1 MKKSSPYKIIALT
14 VFFIIAVTGLQAQ
27 RIDSLLTI
35 LDEYYPQ
42 EKIYLQMDKSY
53 YNAGETIWFK
63 AYLKADNFPKPI
75 SKTCYAELLDENG
88 KMLQRKMVPVLESG
102 AASNF
107 DIPDTV
113 HSNKLY
119 VRAYTSWMLNFDSS
133 LLYLQP
139 INIMP
144 LKPTVKKTPV
154 APVYSLTLFPEGG
167 DLVEGVNSAVAFKA
181 TDQEGTPV
189 DVSGNIVDAK
199 GNKITSFSSMHDG
212 MGYFSLLPVANEKY
226 KAVWKDKKGVQHETP
241 LPDAKKDGIALSV
254 IYSGNRLQYTLTRS
268 ENVSKSPMMYY
279 AIAQMQQRQVYGAK
293 INLTNQPGVTVP
305 FITDSLPDG
314 VLQLT
319 IFNAQ
324 QIPVAER
331 IVFINNNT
339 YFFNTDI
346 HAVEKKL
353 TKRGKNILQIDV
365 GSNLLTNLSIAVTDA
380 GINPITNNESNIFTQ
395 LLLSS
400 DLKGYIFNP
409 AYYFSSDEDSVKQHL
424 DLVMMTNGW
433 RRFKWENILAEKW
446 PVLTLLPENF
456 LAIKGK
462 VLGLSKLQLND
473 RTITG
478 ILKSKTGTTQFL
490 NIPVDKDGQFK
501 TDNLYFFDTST
512 LYYQFNNDKDK
523 SLTASASFSFTSSFV
538 KPPVPAV
545 NLLSSL
551 YAPQKTDSTILL
563 KGSSLAKQMLD
574 QENRNKIQTLSG
586 VTVKAKQK
594 SLKQK
599 MDEEY
604 TSGLFRGGDGYTFTT
619 EGDPFAN
626 SATTILAY
634 LQSKVAGLQ
643 ISTVGDGSATWR
655 GSPTSFFVNEMN
667 SDVTQLQTI
676 SMSDVAM
683 IKVFRP
689 PFFGATGGGA
699 GGAIAVYTKKG
710 AAANSSITGL
720 DHTKLAG
727 YSVIKQFYSPDY
739 ETTNDATE
747 GDYRTT
753 LYWNPYLLMDKST
766 RRITIPFY
774 NSDNC
779 KKIRVIVEGIN
790 ELGQLTREEK
800 FFE

>member
-1 MKKSSPYKIIALT
+1 MKKNNPYKIIALT
-14 VFFIIAVTGLQAQ
+14 VFFILAATGLRAQ
-27 RIDSLLTI
+27 RIDSLLAI
-35 LDEYYPQ
+35 LDQYYPQ

-75 SKTCYAELLDENG
+75 SNTCYAELLDENG
-88 KMLQRKMVPVLESG
+88 KILQRKMVPVLESG

-119 VRAYTSWMLNFDSS
+119 IRAYTSWMLNFDSS
-133 LLYLQP
+133 FLYLQP
-139 INIMP
+139 INIIP
-144 LKPTVKKTPV
+144 LKQAVKKIPV
-154 APVYSLTLFPEGG
+154 TPVYSLTLFPEGG
-167 DLVEGVNSAVAFKA
+167 DLVESINSAVAFKA

-189 DVSGNIVDAK
+189 NVSGNIVDAK
-199 GNKITSFSSMHDG
+199 GNKIVSFSSVHDG
-212 MGYFSLLPVANEKY
+212 MGYFSLQPLINEKY
-226 KAVWKDKKGVQHETP
+226 KAVWKDKKGVQHETA
-241 LPDAKKDGIALSV
+241 LPTAQKTGIVLSV
-254 IYSGNRLQYTLTRS
+254 INLGNKLQYTLTRS
-268 ENVSKSPMMYY
+268 QNVAQSPAIYY
-279 AIAQMQQRQVYGAK
+279 VIAQMQQRQVYGAK

-305 FITDSLPDG
+305 IATDSLPDG
-314 VLQLT
+314 ILQLT
-319 IFNAQ
+319 IFDAA

-339 YFFNTDI
+339 YYFNTDF

-353 TKRGKNILQIDV
+353 TKRGRNILQIDV

-380 GINPITNNESNIFTQ
+380 GINPITNNETNIFTQ

-400 DLKGYIFNP
+400 DLKGYVFNP

-523 SLTASASFSFTSSFV
+523 TLTESASFSFASSYA
-538 KPPVPAV
+538 KSPARSV

-551 YAPQKTDSTILL
+551 YTLQKTDSTILL
-563 KGSSLAKQMLD
+563 KSNALAKQVQD
-574 QENRNKIQTLSG
+574 QEFRNKTLTLSA
-586 VTVKAKQK
+586 VTVKTKQK

-604 TSGLFRGGDGYTFTT
+604 ASGLFRGGDGYTFTT

-626 SATTILAY
+626 AATTVLAY
-634 LQSKVAGLQ
+634 LQGKVAGLQ
-643 ISTVGDGSATWR
+643 ISTSGQGSATWR
-655 GSPTSFFVNEMN
+655 GTATSFFVNEMN
-667 SDVTQLQTI
+667 SDVSQLQTI

-710 AAANSSITGL
+710 ASANSSITGL

-739 ETTNDATE
+739 ETTNDPSE

-753 LYWNPYLLMDKST
+753 LYWNPYLLLDKTT

-779 KKIRVIVEGIN
+779 KKIRVIIEGIN

-800 FFE
+800 LFE

>member
-1 MKKSSPYKIIALT
+1 MI
-14 VFFIIAVTGLQAQ
+14 
-27 RIDSLLTI
+27 
-35 LDEYYPQ
+35 
-42 EKIYLQMDKSY
+42 
-53 YNAGETIWFK
+53 
-63 AYLKADNFPKPI
+63 
-75 SKTCYAELLDENG
+75 
-88 KMLQRKMVPVLESG
+88 
-102 AASNF
+102 
-107 DIPDTV
+107 
-113 HSNKLY
+113 
-119 VRAYTSWMLNFDSS
+119 
-133 LLYLQP
+133 
-139 INIMP
+139 
-144 LKPTVKKTPV
+144 
-154 APVYSLTLFPEGG
+154 
-167 DLVEGVNSAVAFKA
+167 
-181 TDQEGTPV
+181 
-189 DVSGNIVDAK
+189 
-199 GNKITSFSSMHDG
+199 
-212 MGYFSLLPVANEKY
+212 
-226 KAVWKDKKGVQHETP
+226 
-241 LPDAKKDGIALSV
+241 
-254 IYSGNRLQYTLTRS
+254 
-268 ENVSKSPMMYY
+268 YY

-305 FITDSLPDG
+305 IITDSLPDG
-314 VLQLT
+314 ILQLT
-319 IFNAQ
+319 IFNAAQ
-324 QIPVAER
+324 MPVAER

-339 YFFNTDI
+339 YYFNTDF

-353 TKRGKNILQIDV
+353 TKRGRNILQIDV

-380 GINPITNNESNIFTQ
+380 GINPITNNETNIFTQ

-400 DLKGYIFNP
+400 DLKGYVFNP

-523 SLTASASFSFTSSFV
+523 TLTESASFSFASSYA
-538 KPPVPAV
+538 KSPARSV

-551 YAPQKTDSTILL
+551 YTPQKTDSTILL
-563 KGSSLAKQMLD
+563 KSNALAKQVQD
-574 QENRNKIQTLSG
+574 QEFRNKTLTLSA
-586 VTVKAKQK
+586 VTVKTKQK

-604 TSGLFRGGDGYTFTT
+604 ASGLFRGGDGYTFTT

-626 SATTILAY
+626 AATTVLAY
-634 LQSKVAGLQ
+634 LQGKVAGLQ
-643 ISTVGDGSATWR
+643 ISTSGQGSATWR
-655 GSPTSFFVNEMN
+655 GTATSFFVNEMN
-667 SDVTQLQTI
+667 SDVSQLQTI

-710 AAANSSITGL
+710 ASANSSITGL

-739 ETTNDATE
+739 ETTNDPSE

-753 LYWNPYLLMDKST
+753 LYWNPYLLLDKTT

-779 KKIRVIVEGIN
+779 KKIRVIIEGIN

-800 FFE
+800 LFE